1 MHLRSQGKNTTSQLQ
16 GAALPDKYKNSSSK
30 LSKNSNSV
38 IAIVAQDQPGPSV
51 ERGPVRLPNEI
62 LQYSSTSDL

>member
-16 GAALPDKYKNSSSK
+16 GAALPDKYKNNSK
-30 LSKNSNSV
+30 SNKITNSV
-38 IAIVAQDQPGPSV
+38 VAIVGQDQPGPSV